1 MATRMSLKKSIRIL
15 SVFIAFI
22 PTHLLFQLQ
31 ANPPKANFKR
41 PYLHSERE
49 IKFHCLFMF
58 SIKRQIRHFHVVVVQ
73 KRERN
78 VQKCDAHAK
87 LLFCSLNLLFLWR
100 FRCQPRRWI
109 LKSLILE
116 LTCELSVSSIVL
128 FAHKV
133 LYFLIMQFWLQH
145 SIFDCSL
152 TISVRKKSHQA
163 S

>member
-1 MATRMSLKKSIRIL
+1 
-15 SVFIAFI
+15 
-22 PTHLLFQLQ
+22 
-31 ANPPKANFKR
+31 
-41 PYLHSERE
+41 
-49 IKFHCLFMF
+49 MF
-58 SIKRQIRHFHVVVVQ
+58 SIKREIGHFPVVVVQ

-133 LYFLIMQFWLQH
+133 LYFLIMQF
-145 SIFDCSL
+145 
-152 TISVRKKSHQA
+152 
-163 S
+163 